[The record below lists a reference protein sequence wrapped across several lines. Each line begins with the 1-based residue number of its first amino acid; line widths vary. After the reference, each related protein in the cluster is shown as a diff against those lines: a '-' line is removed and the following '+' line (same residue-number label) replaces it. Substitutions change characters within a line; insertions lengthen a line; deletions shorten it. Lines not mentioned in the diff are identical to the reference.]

1 MRRVK
6 ELGWQRV
13 NLTKDVRVTWERS
26 CFPPE
31 NDRLNVSR
39 GFKATLWDGF
49 NESTNVS
56 RFIRYMA
63 SIPYKSEL
71 SVFCIQHRI
80 VQHVYS
86 YSGCVFSQTV
96 VLTNESHE
104 TSISHMN
111 LSEANFF
118 LSLHKYMINIIQCSR
133 NKWLTSIVHSSQEE
147 SNDNNDNKFICIF
160 QCIELTNV
168 ALQFIWMVRTCLFS
182 RVRLKTHPL

>member
-71 SVFCIQHRI
+71 SVFHIQHRI
-80 VQHVYS
+80 VQHGYS

-104 TSISHMN
+104 TSITHMN
-111 LSEANFF
+111 LSEVNFF
-118 LSLHKYMINIIQCSR
+118 VSLHKYMINIQCSR

-147 SNDNNDNKFICIF
+147 SNDNNFICIF
-160 QCIELTNV
+160 QYIELTNV
-168 ALQFIWMVRTCLFS
+168 TLQLIWMVRTWLFS